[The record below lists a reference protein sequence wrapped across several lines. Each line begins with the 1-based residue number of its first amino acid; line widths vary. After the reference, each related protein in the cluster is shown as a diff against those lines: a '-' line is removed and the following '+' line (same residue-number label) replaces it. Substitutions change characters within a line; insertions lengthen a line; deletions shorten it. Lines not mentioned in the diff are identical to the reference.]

1 MKYIII
7 TLITLLTSCAVDQK
21 KTIKALYITG
31 GCCHDYKSQQKIIP
45 QGLAQRINIET
56 DIIFAIKKEVMKEKL
71 SKIDWAKGYDLV
83 IYNICQS
90 QESDSEFIDSITKLH
105 HDGLGAIAL
114 HCSMHSYHWK
124 IKGEKSWTK
133 FLGVTSP
140 NHGPKSKIS
149 VKPVAEHP
157 IMKGFPKEWITP
169 NGELYNISAMEK
181 TMTPLAMGT
190 RLEKGD
196 KTPIPCIWV
205 NQYGKGKVFATTL
218 GHHNETMQSTEYLD
232 MLSNAALWVTG
243 QLD

>member
-1 MKYIII
+1 MRKTMKYIII
-7 TLITLLTSCAVDQK
+7 TLIMLLTSCAVDQK

-56 DIIFAIKKEVMKEKL
+56 DIIFAMKKEVMKEKL
-71 SKIDWAKGYDLV
+71 SKTGWAKGYDLV

-149 VKPVAEHP
+149 VKF
-157 IMKGFPKEWITP
+157 I
-169 NGELYNISAMEK
+169 
-181 TMTPLAMGT
+181 
-190 RLEKGD
+190 
-196 KTPIPCIWV
+196 
-205 NQYGKGKVFATTL
+205 
-218 GHHNETMQSTEYLD
+218 
-232 MLSNAALWVTG
+232 
-243 QLD
+243 